1 MEFVQHANGRN
12 LDRLGEAEREKDIA
26 QSEVVDRI
34 REHEAIKLIRIK
46 EGLFKVIFL
55 FTTYSFYTPQKKDNY
70 LYTLTFTP

>member
-26 QSEVVDRI
+26 QLEVVDRI

-55 FTTYSFYTPQKKDNY
+55 FTTYIFYTPQKKDNY